1 MGEENFFLIDLY
13 EISHTFYQIF
23 IDLWPMDEAI
33 ILNFP
38 KKKRIAAHSFNFS
51 HNYIIWMDLN
61 SKSPSSMPLPLS
73 FVPLN

>member
-33 ILNFP
+33 ILNLP
-38 KKKRIAAHSFNFS
+38 KKKRNAAHSFNFS
-51 HNYIIWMDLN
+51 HNYIT
-61 SKSPSSMPLPLS
+61 
-73 FVPLN
+73 